1 MQQIRIDFDNPGLPQ
16 SLGAVEGESQS
27 RIFQATLY
35 KSGAAYTAPA
45 GAVYS
50 IMYRGFGPQNQ
61 GWYDTI
67 EDGAGKRAACTV
79 SGNIVTCELAR
90 QALRV
95 PGHLTVVLC
104 VSDAKG
110 YMLKSWPIMAD
121 VRNDGYE
128 DTGESEMYF
137 NLSGIAGNYLT
148 QLEKAMTDA
157 ETTRNNLISTSEQVK
172 KDIDAKAA
180 EALKSIPESYTELDG
195 SVKQLQEDLNS
206 VITNTAAFLVND
218 TGIGHGY
225 KRYNV
230 KLLNGE
236 SYLVILEIPSSASHT
251 IFVGKEN
258 DSSDIFTQNNKN
270 AIIEYSP
277 DINKD
282 YIGFNINGTEDV
294 KYNFKVLHIGK
305 GSVVLDLT
313 NYFIQQSTSAVNA
326 NYVIKANGLILIS
339 TPDGVQTTFVT
350 SDTKYFSHPFSAFL
364 NTSHYTD
371 IIFKLD
377 DNTGITPFP
386 IEENQELLSKI
397 KIFLIAKSIT
407 DGYSVSLSASD
418 SRAYAKGKSDI
429 VLDGENDTDVLT
441 SLMSCIDGINIFLY
455 NGTYNINKYWT
466 YNGNCRCSIAS
477 WVLTDSKKKR
487 SVILHGETMSCPTSE
502 NGVFFK
508 VSQELHD
515 AWDNTKNNILLGIP
529 YKVGEYNFSR
539 FQIQIENVNIMG
551 IKYDKPVTYVDYFFA
566 DSVAL
571 KSVNVRSWNKY
582 PTEYKAFD
590 DTPNIECVG
599 IRCGHSSNFGIQNY
613 IKHSNIWY
621 CGKGVVNNGE
631 HYIIEDVKVHHCYIG
646 WVFGDRPDH
655 GNMEHPN
662 ILLGCS
668 TEACYQLGWLTKDGI
683 TTDISFDD
691 AHAKNDYIRRS
702 TLIMIGMSVENQW
715 QIPINEITDAN
726 TADTLPFWEIVHKA
740 YRGRIEIDLYGRNP
754 FTVPKSDINSHME
767 WISYPNE
774 N

>member
-1 MQQIRIDFDNPGLPQ
+1 M
-16 SLGAVEGESQS
+16 
-27 RIFQATLY
+27 ATNLTDII
-35 KSGAAYTAPA
+35 KKVRT
-45 GAVYS
+45 
-50 IMYRGFGPQNQ
+50 
-61 GWYDTI
+61 
-67 EDGAGKRAACTV
+67 
-79 SGNIVTCELAR
+79 
-90 QALRV
+90 ALRGEEV
-95 PGHLTVVLC
+95 RGSIADGLEFC
-104 VSDAKG
+104 GQISENAK
-110 YMLKSWPIMAD
+110 AD
-121 VRNDGYE
+121 ME
-128 DTGESEMYF
+128 ATAASTKEQ
-137 NLSGIAGNYLT
+137 LS
-148 QLEKAMTDA
+148 
-157 ETTRNNLISTSEQVK
+157 

-180 EALKSIPESYTELDG
+180 ETLKSIPESYTELDG

-218 TGIGHGY
+218 TGTTHGY

-230 KLLNGE
+230 KLLSGE
-236 SYLVILEIPSSASHT
+236 SYLVIFESPSSKFYT
-251 IFVGKEN
+251 IFVGTESN
-258 DSSDIFTQNNKN
+258 SSDIFTKNNKN

-305 GSVVLDLT
+305 GSAVLDLT
-313 NYFIQQSTSAVNA
+313 NYFIQQSTAAVNA

-339 TPDGVQTTFVT
+339 TPDGIQTTFVT
-350 SDTKYFSHPFSAFL
+350 TDTKYFSHPFSAFI
-364 NTSHYTD
+364 NANNYTD
-371 IIFKLD
+371 IIFKID
-377 DNTGITPFP
+377 DNTGVTPFP
-386 IEENQELLSKI
+386 MEENQELLNKI
-397 KIFLIAKSIT
+397 KIIFINKSIT
-407 DGYSVSLSASD
+407 DRYDISLSTSN
-418 SRAYAKGKSDI
+418 SKECAKRKSDI

-455 NGTYNINKYWT
+455 NGTYNVNKYWT
-466 YNGNCRCSIAS
+466 YNNNCRCSIAS
-477 WVLTDSKKKR
+477 WVLPANKKKR
-487 SVILHGETMSCPTSE
+487 SVVLHGETMSCPTSE
-502 NGVFFK
+502 DGVFFK

-529 YKVGEYNFSR
+529 YRVGEYDLSR
-539 FQIQIENVNIMG
+539 YQIQVENINIMG
-551 IKYDKPVTYVDYFFA
+551 IKYDKPITYVDYFLA

-571 KSVNVRSWNKY
+571 KSVNIRSWNKY

-590 DTPNIECVG
+590 DTPNLECVG

-613 IKHSNIWY
+613 VKNSNIWY